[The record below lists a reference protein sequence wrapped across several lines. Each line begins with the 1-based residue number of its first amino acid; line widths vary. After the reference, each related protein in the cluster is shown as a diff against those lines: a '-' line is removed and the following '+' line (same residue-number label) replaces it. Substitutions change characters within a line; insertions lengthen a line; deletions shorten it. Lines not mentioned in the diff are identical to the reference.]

1 MIAAEPHLVS
11 PIQSGPFAFRPSG
24 ERRILL
30 PQPTRD
36 GCVLALVGPAHGLL
50 RAHPPGLE
58 VAPDCDQGH
67 LQPIDPSDEGHDR
80 GPRPQIKRELQLIR
94 HPPHNQP
101 PNTRGLLL
109 IQQPPTDPPPP
120 PLERQGPE
128 SALPIKSPSDSL
140 RADSR
145 QRSGP
150 QPSASSPYA
159 RPAPPDDAT
168 AVAPP
173 LPTSW
178 HPVSSACQAFYH
190 TTHYLVN

>member
-36 GCVLALVGPAHGLL
+36 GCVLALVGPAHRLL

-58 VAPDCDQGH
+58 IASDCDQGH

-101 PNTRGLLL
+101 PNTRSLLL
-109 IQQPPTDPPPP
+109 IEQSPTDPPPP

-128 SALPIKSPSDSL
+128 SALPIKSPPVTHCAQTRARGLGRSRL
-140 RADSR
+140 RHPPTHGLHHLTAQQLLR
-145 QRSGP
+145 RRS
-150 QPSASSPYA
+150 QPPGIRSPPHA
-159 RPAPPDDAT
+159 RR
-168 AVAPP
+168 
-173 LPTSW
+173 
-178 HPVSSACQAFYH
+178 H
-190 TTHYLVN
+190 TILRTI